1 MVRSAHVAHE
11 RSELTT
17 AVRPGRL
24 SRPAEVESSR
34 VVYDDGDNGPV
45 VDVGAVTA

>member
-1 MVRSAHVAHE
+1 MRMAAAHA
-11 RSELTT
+11 
-17 AVRPGRL
+17 A
-24 SRPAEVESSR
+24 VESSR